1 MRGGIDSSV
10 TFHQM
15 SSQVFQV
22 EDSFSSTWSSSLW
35 SFDPFGR
42 QFETLSWKWDSAK
55 KRNPQLM
62 DRITIEVSGNVTS
75 TSGPISNYRSLSVV
89 SSNNWVNKHIGF
101 DICNLNGFWSCC
113 NFGNILGMGNWVYS
127 FSQLVV
133 FCEDECFTFHKPRN
147 TLVQNYESRSYRSRW
162 LMDNGQ
168 GSNENLYPVKIHRCS
183 LSMMK
188 VILVCPTDCSKCQYM
203 AAPVFV
209 FSLLV
214 CNHRPVFQ

>member
-1 MRGGIDSSV
+1 MWPPPLV
-10 TFHQM
+10 QY
-15 SSQVFQV
+15 
-22 EDSFSSTWSSSLW
+22 L
-35 SFDPFGR
+35 
-42 QFETLSWKWDSAK
+42 
-55 KRNPQLM
+55 
-62 DRITIEVSGNVTS
+62 ITGVWVLCQATIGW
-75 TSGPISNYRSLSVV
+75 IS
-89 SSNNWVNKHIGF
+89 
-101 DICNLNGFWSCC
+101 
-113 NFGNILGMGNWVYS
+113 ILGLIFAIWMDFGHCATLGIYWDGVCS

-133 FCEDECFTFHKPRN
+133 FCEDECLTFHKPRN
-147 TLVQNYESRSYRSRW
+147 TLVQNFESRSYRSHW

-168 GSNENLYPVKIHRCS
+168 GSNENLHPEKIHRCS